1 MYVYTT
7 YNSIHIVVYDI
18 YTGICIYKYI
28 IVQLYSE
35 LLGSCTLGNLYY
47 MLSQTELCCP
57 VSMAC
62 DQALRTNF
70 FLLLAFFPLFPGN
83 WRQPI
88 EPGVQS
94 YCIST
99 YWLYD
104 FRQLSSYGNS
114 ELQFSHL
121 WISKNNV
128 FHRVPVKN
136 QGDNAPKA
144 PSTAPAALWMVKC
157 QISYKLLLTLFLVK
171 SHGVPRQN
179 QLCSSDFF
187 SFS

>member
-7 YNSIHIVVYDI
+7 YNSIHIVIYDI
-18 YTGICIYKYI
+18 YTSICIYKYI

-70 FLLLAFFPLFPGN
+70 FLLAFFPLFPGN

-121 WISKNNV
+121 WISKNNKC
-128 FHRVPVKN
+128 FTGSLLRIKETMHLTPQAQHLLHCGWSNAESLKN
-136 QGDNAPKA
+136 
-144 PSTAPAALWMVKC
+144 
-157 QISYKLLLTLFLVK
+157 SY
-171 SHGVPRQN
+171 
-179 QLCSSDFF
+179 
-187 SFS
+187 